1 MFGHDF
7 EQMTHKDPVG
17 MSKYHNL
24 GVARP
29 LLANRVSYV
38 FDLQGPSV
46 MLDTACSGSLVAV
59 SLACQSLR
67 AGETSMALAGGVG
80 LIFSPDQMA
89 LMSMTGLVSGD
100 VQMPL
105 KGPELTSLQPFQR

>member
-7 EQMTHKDPVG
+7 AQVIHKDPEAV
-17 MSKYHNL
+17 SKYHNL

-46 MLDTACSGSLVAV
+46 MVDTACSGSLAAI

-67 AGETSMALAGGVG
+67 SGETSMALAGGVN
-80 LIFSPDQMA
+80 LVFSPDQMA
-89 LMSMTGLVSGD
+89 LMSMTGLV
-100 VQMPL
+100 
-105 KGPELTSLQPFQR
+105 FQILSM

>member
-7 EQMTHKDPVG
+7 DHVLQKDPVSL
-17 MSKYHNL
+17 SKNHNL

-29 LLANRVSYV
+29 LLANRLSYV

-46 MLDTACSGSLVAV
+46 MIDTACSGSLVAV
-59 SLACQSLR
+59 NSACQSLR
-67 AGETSMALAGGVG
+67 SGESSMALAGGVG

-89 LMSMTGLVSGD
+89 LMSMTG
-100 VQMPL
+100 
-105 KGPELTSLQPFQR
+105 